1 VIGAIAVKALADG
14 QRMIVVADDDG
25 LLERLDK
32 ALWECRPEAFLAH
45 GRADAPHA
53 ERQPLLLSRQCDAA
67 NGARVLALADGRWR
81 PEAEAFE
88 RVLLFFDETGREEA
102 RVAWRIFDNREG
114 IERNFRDLD
123 AAQDAPG

>member
-1 VIGAIAVKALADG
+1 
-14 QRMIVVADDDG
+14 MIVVADDDA

-32 ALWECRPEAFLAH
+32 ALWEYRPEAFLAH

-102 RVAWRIFDNREG
+102 RTAWRIFDDREDV
-114 IERNFRDLD
+114 ERDFRDLD
-123 AAQDAPG
+123 AARDAPG